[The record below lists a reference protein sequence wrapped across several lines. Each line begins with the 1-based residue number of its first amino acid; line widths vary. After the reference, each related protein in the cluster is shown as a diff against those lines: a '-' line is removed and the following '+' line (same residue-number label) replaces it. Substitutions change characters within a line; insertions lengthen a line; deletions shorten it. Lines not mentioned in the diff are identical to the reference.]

1 MKLSELKM
9 GGMGTVSRVA
19 GDARFVSRVTS
30 IGITE
35 GCPIEV
41 VQNVKKRPILLFERD
56 SLMAIDRKDCDLIDV
71 EERR

>member
-1 MKLSELKM
+1 MKLSELKT
-9 GGMGTVSRVA
+9 GGMGAVTRVA

-41 VQNVKKRPILLFERD
+41 VQNAKKRPILVFERD
-56 SLMAIDRKDCDLIDV
+56 SLIAIGRKDCDLIDV

>member
-1 MKLSELKM
+1 MKLSELKT
-9 GGMGTVSRVA
+9 GGTGTVTRVA
-19 GDARFVSRVTS
+19 GDARFVSRVAS

-41 VQNVKKRPILLFERD
+41 VQNAKKRPILVFERD
-56 SLMAIDRKDCDLIDV
+56 SLIAIDRKDCDLIDV

>member
-1 MKLSELKM
+1 MKLSELKT
-9 GGMGTVSRVA
+9 GGTGTVTRVA

-56 SLMAIDRKDCDLIDV
+56 TLMTIDRKDCDLIDV

>member
-1 MKLSELKM
+1 MKLSELKT
-9 GGMGTVSRVA
+9 GGTGTVTRVA

-56 SLMAIDRKDCDLIDV
+56 TLMAIDRKDCDLIDV

>member
-1 MKLSELKM
+1 MKLSELKT
-9 GGMGTVSRVA
+9 GGTGTVTRVA

-56 SLMAIDRKDCDLIDV
+56 SLMAIDRKDCDVIDV

>member
-1 MKLSELKM
+1 MKLSELKT
-9 GGMGTVSRVA
+9 GGMGTVTRVA

-35 GCPIEV
+35 DCPIEV
-41 VQNVKKRPILLFERD
+41 VQNAKKRPILVFERD
-56 SLMAIDRKDCDLIDV
+56 SLIAIGRKDCDLIDV

>member
-1 MKLSELKM
+1 MKLSELKT
-9 GGMGTVSRVA
+9 GGTGTVTRVA

-35 GCPIEV
+35 GCQIEV

>member
-1 MKLSELKM
+1 MKLSELKT
-9 GGMGTVSRVA
+9 GGTGTVTRVA

-30 IGITE
+30 IGINE

>member
-1 MKLSELKM
+1 MKLSELKT
-9 GGMGTVSRVA
+9 GGTGTVT
-19 GDARFVSRVTS
+19 RVTS

>member
-1 MKLSELKM
+1 MKLSELKT
-9 GGMGTVSRVA
+9 GGTGTVTRVA

-56 SLMAIDRKDCDLIDV
+56 TLMAIDRKDCNLIDV

>member
-1 MKLSELKM
+1 MKLSELKT
-9 GGMGTVSRVA
+9 GGTGTVTRVA

-56 SLMAIDRKDCDLIDV
+56 SLMAIDRKDCDLIYV